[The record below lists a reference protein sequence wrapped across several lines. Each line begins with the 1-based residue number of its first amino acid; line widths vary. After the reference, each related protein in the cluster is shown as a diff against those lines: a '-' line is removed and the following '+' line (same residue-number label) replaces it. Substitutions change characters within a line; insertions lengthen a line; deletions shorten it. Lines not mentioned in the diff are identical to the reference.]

1 MTLRVLDVFAGCGGL
16 SYGLGSSGHSI
27 EGAIEKDQWAAET
40 FAENMP
46 EAEVI
51 CDDILNLKSSV
62 LKKKFGS
69 AIDTVVGGP
78 PCQGFSVS
86 GKRQYGIYKPE
97 NQLVYEFIRVVE
109 VLRPKFF
116 ILENVRGFASA
127 TIEGRTKALNV
138 ILNKLR
144 TRGYKIFH
152 KVLQA
157 AEYGI
162 PQYRSRLFVIGSL
175 DSFVEPLQP
184 NHNSGQEDAKCTVL
198 EAIDDLP
205 TIHAGEGS
213 DGPQPYTD
221 YPKSEYARLL
231 RKGSKIVYNH
241 EAMKHSL
248 QLVQRFAR
256 IPPGGKGYDIGR
268 KTHDR
273 KTVTI
278 YKSNNQRLI
287 GDLPSLCITANWQS
301 SYIHPVLNRNLTVR
315 EAARIQS
322 FPDNFVF
329 KGKRAL
335 MSSNL
340 LKREGRNAELH
351 ISQCHQVG
359 NAVPPMLAEQLG
371 RRLDQLDR
379 NGDLNSMYLENWM

>member
-1 MTLRVLDVFAGCGGL
+1 MTFRVLDLFAGCGGL
-16 SYGLGSSGHSI
+16 SYGLRSSGHSI
-27 EGAIEKDQWAAET
+27 VAAIERDQWAAET
-40 FAENMP
+40 FAANMP

-51 CDDILNLKSSV
+51 CDDIRNLDSSV
-62 LKKKFGS
+62 LKNRFGS
-69 AIDTVVGGP
+69 KIDTVVGGP

-127 TIEGRTKALNV
+127 TIEGRTKALNE
-138 ILNKLR
+138 ILKKLR
-144 TRGYKIFH
+144 TRGYKITH
-152 KVLQA
+152 RVLQA
-157 AEYGI
+157 AEHGV

-175 DSFVEPLQP
+175 DGFVEPLQP
-184 NHNSGQEDAKCTVL
+184 NHKFGNESAKCAVL
-198 EAIDDLP
+198 EAINDLP

-221 YPKSEYARLL
+221 YPKSEYAKLL
-231 RKGSKIVYNH
+231 RKGSKLVYNH

-248 QLVQRFAR
+248 ELVRRFAK
-256 IPPGGKGYDIGR
+256 IPPGGKGYDLGR
-268 KTHDR
+268 KSHDG

-329 KGKRAL
+329 RGKRAL
-335 MSSNL
+335 MSSSL
-340 LKREGRNAELH
+340 LRREGRHAELH

-371 RRLDQLDR
+371 RHLEQLEM
-379 NGDLNSMYLENWM
+379 NGDLSSVCLKNWM